1 MIISSSLPITNRL
14 SLDAAFS
21 FGSFHFIFGS
31 GLPVTGHLM
40 VTEAPLSTII
50 PPPTV
55 IVTSGFVKKVM
66 LLFAVLITGGSEN
79 GEGKYEKCISHTDEW
94 SMGMVN
100 VPNGKLIAIC
110 SMIVNLRRFGSFPF
124 SIMSF
129 YNCFTQNSGLHII
142 PRITSQLY
150 H

>member
-1 MIISSSLPITNRL
+1 
-14 SLDAAFS
+14 
-21 FGSFHFIFGS
+21 
-31 GLPVTGHLM
+31 M

-79 GEGKYEKCISHTDEW
+79 GEGKYEKCISHTDEC